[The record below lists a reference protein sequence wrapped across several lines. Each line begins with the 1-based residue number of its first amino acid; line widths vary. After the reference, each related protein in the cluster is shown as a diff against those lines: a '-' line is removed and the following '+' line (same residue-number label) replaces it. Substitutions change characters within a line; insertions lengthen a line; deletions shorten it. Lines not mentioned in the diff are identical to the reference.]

1 MEKNKCHFNTF
12 ARTVSIQM
20 GKKKEFW
27 KVFLK
32 LTHYFHIW
40 WVRLINDRK
49 FFREKKVQITHMFDM
64 GKDLFILR
72 FHKFFCDGKNW
83 KKVEQALSKLIGT
96 KFQRSEKMNSAI
108 NYPWNE
114 PLILIESLMLG
125 SLKFFISLNS
135 KLNLKIHL
143 SDQHSNCQLIL

>member
-83 KKVEQALSKLIGT
+83 KKFEQAL
-96 KFQRSEKMNSAI
+96 FQHLLESPEKMNSAI

-114 PLILIESLMLG
+114 PLIFIESLMLG
-125 SLKFFISLNS
+125 SLKFSISLNS
-135 KLNLKIHL
+135 KSNLKIQ
-143 SDQHSNCQLIL
+143 SNQHRNYQSTI